1 MRTRIR
7 LLIVDDDNALRA
19 NLVRRYRHL
28 EMEVADFESG
38 EALLARWPAGRWD
51 VALLD
56 LRLPGMDGVAL
67 LEKVKE
73 RQPDLEAILFTAE
86 GSIDSAVEAMR
97 RGAYDYV
104 TKPVPHLPELDIR
117 IQKAAE
123 KARLVRKDRQWAE
136 QLGVAARRHDPA
148 LAVPEV

>member
-1 MRTRIR
+1 MTTPLR
-7 LLIVDDDNALRA
+7 LLIVDDDNALRV

-28 EMEVADFESG
+28 NMEVADFDSG
-38 EALLARWPAGRWD
+38 EALLGRWPAGRWD

-56 LRLPGMDGVAL
+56 LRLPGMDGIAL

-86 GSIDSAVEAMR
+86 GSIDTAVDAMR

-104 TKPVPHLPELDIR
+104 TKPVAHMPDLDIR
-117 IQKAAE
+117 IQKASE
-123 KARLVRKDRQWAE
+123 KVRLVRKDRQWAE
-136 QLGVAARRHDPA
+136 H
-148 LAVPEV
+148 LAY